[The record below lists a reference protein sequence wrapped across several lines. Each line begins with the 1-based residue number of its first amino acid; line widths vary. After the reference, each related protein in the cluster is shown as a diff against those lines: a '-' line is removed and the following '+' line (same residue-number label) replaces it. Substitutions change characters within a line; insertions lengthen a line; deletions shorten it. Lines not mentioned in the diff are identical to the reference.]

1 MDIKFPQQENPFPK
15 TLTTAIVS
23 CIAALLIGLFL
34 GNALGAF
41 FGTDQDILNTS
52 AYTDHM
58 TAIKSMFTDTDQMNS
73 YMETAQKFLDMDG
86 LKLYSSKNRDHM
98 LAYYE
103 GQYYDAYE
111 LFGEDIQRSLHE
123 LMHTEDALYGQET
136 TAGSPIEGVQLWNL
150 TVQDGVVYYY
160 LYYDEAGFI
169 GIAYDHT
176 EKALAEDKNGALQ
189 LTVKIKD
196 VQGIWYI
203 VYYMED

>member
-1 MDIKFPQQENPFPK
+1 M
-15 TLTTAIVS
+15 
-23 CIAALLIGLFL
+23 FL

-136 TAGSPIEGVQLWNL
+136 TAGSPSK
-150 TVQDGVVYYY
+150 
-160 LYYDEAGFI
+160 GFSF
-169 GIAYDHT
+169 GI
-176 EKALAEDKNGALQ
+176 
-189 LTVKIKD
+189 
-196 VQGIWYI
+196 
-203 VYYMED
+203 